1 MTDPR
6 ADAVKALLDQTEA
19 AHGAYESTEL
29 NGEYDQDWPRWYA
42 TYAVA
47 NGLGR
52 AIGRDVGADR
62 VAGFLAATFA
72 EFEAADPKPV
82 ERWSAYMARRMVEDL

>member
-1 MTDPR
+1 MR
-6 ADAVKALLDQTEA
+6 REGAEELDVRDRVVIVT
-19 AHGAYESTEL
+19 G
-29 NGEYDQDWPRWYA
+29 G
-42 TYAVA
+42 A